1 MLSRR
6 LVLAAGLAA
15 PAVARAQGWA
25 PNRPVRLVVPIAA
38 GGALDI
44 TARMLGERLQPI
56 LGQPIVVENRA
67 GAGGNIGAEYTA
79 RAEKDGHTIMLAAA
93 NTLAANKFLY
103 GSRMTLD
110 PLRELAPVSRV
121 CSGTILLVVN
131 AQRPWRDFAGLVA
144 FARANPGR
152 VTMGSSGT
160 GTTSHLYIEKLKK
173 ALEIDITH
181 VPYRGGGPAIGDLV
195 AGNIDM
201 MFDVMPALMPHVR
214 EGRFRAL
221 AVGSAA
227 RVSYVPGLEA
237 VPSMDEVM
245 PGKGMDAQVWYAVVT
260 PAGLAPPITQTLFEA
275 ITRVVRAPDFGG
287 RLGPL
292 GFQPVVDESPAAFG
306 AFWRAEEANWRE
318 LVEIS
323 GAQAD

>member
-1 MLSRR
+1 MPSRR
-6 LVLAAGLAA
+6 LLLAAALAVPVA
-15 PAVARAQGWA
+15 ARAQGWA
-25 PNRPVRLVVPIAA
+25 PSRPVRLVVPIAA

-44 TARMLGERLQPI
+44 TARMLAERLQPV
-56 LGQPIVVENRA
+56 LGQPVVVENRA
-67 GAGGNIGAEYTA
+67 GAGGNIGAEFVA
-79 RAEKDGHTIMLAAA
+79 RSEKDGHTIMLAAA

-103 GSRMTLD
+103 GTRMGFD
-110 PLRELAPVSRV
+110 PLRDLAPITRV
-121 CSGTILLVVN
+121 CSGTILLTVN
-131 AQRPWRDFAGLVA
+131 AQRPWQDFAALVA

-173 ALEIDITH
+173 LLDIDITH
-181 VPYRGGGPAIGDLV
+181 VPYRGGGPAIQDLL

-221 AVGSAA
+221 AVGSAR
-227 RVSYVPGLEA
+227 RVTYVPGLEA
-237 VPSMDEVM
+237 VPSMDDVM

-260 PAGLAPPITQTLFEA
+260 PAGLPPAVTQVLFDTV
-275 ITRVVRAPDFGG
+275 TRVARAPDFGG
-287 RLGPL
+287 RLSPL
-292 GFQPVVDESPAAFG
+292 GFQPVLDDSPAAFG
-306 AFWRAEEANWRE
+306 AFWRAEENNWRE